1 MRNTYTTPADF
12 WQERDFGAKIS
23 AAFEFI
29 GVHWRPLGR
38 VLLYLVVPFALI
50 QGIVAGALQLH
61 VVNAIRHSISTGS
74 GFSVRYSNYLSAF
87 QSPWYF
93 LSSVLGILFQAV
105 LILSVYG
112 YLTCCVYAEQPG
124 VPVTVPA
131 VWAVVKSKLLG
142 TFFSLLGVWLLI
154 GFGFV
159 FFFVPGVYMLITLSL
174 FFAVSTFENSD
185 FLATVSR
192 CIDLVKGKW
201 WSTFGLL
208 AIMVL
213 LLYLAIASIGAV
225 LVMAGGAKAIL
236 TTTSTLPSSVLVVFN
251 ALKGLFSVIFY
262 VPIMLVLA
270 FQYFNLVERKEG
282 LGLRLLVDKLGN
294 TQAVAEAQSS
304 HYQPDEEGEY

>member
-12 WQERDFGAKIS
+12 WQTRDFGTKIS
-23 AAFEFI
+23 ATFEFI

-38 VLLYLVVPFALI
+38 VLLYLVVPFALV
-50 QGIVAGALQLH
+50 QGIVTGALQLQII
-61 VVNAIRHSISTGS
+61 NTIRQSASADS
-74 GFSVRYSNYLSAF
+74 GFSVRYGNYLSAF

-93 LSSVLGILFQAV
+93 LSSILGIVFQAV

-112 YLTCCVYAEQPG
+112 YLMCCVYAEQPG

-154 GFGFV
+154 GFGFI
-159 FFFVPGVYMLITLSL
+159 FFFVPGMYMLVTLSL

-185 FLATVSR
+185 FLATISR
-192 CIDLVKGKW
+192 CIDLIKGKW

-208 AIMVL
+208 FIMAL
-213 LLYLAIASIGAV
+213 ILYLAIASIGAV
-225 LVMAGGAKAIL
+225 LVVAGGAKALL

-262 VPIMLVLA
+262 VPVMLVLA

-282 LGLRLLVDKLGN
+282 LGLRLLVNELGN
-294 TQAVAEAQSS
+294 AQAVSEAQSS